1 MANIKLV
8 KNLYLNGEAEP
19 IAIISALASNVIM
32 RNNKNVQ
39 ETIGLLASL
48 NTVNKNSLVEAIN
61 EVCEQ
66 ATDNKTKIIGALNTF
81 LSDSEQIGFDAT
93 FDEIVEKINQIVEK
107 SQKMGGATAGLYD
120 YTDYTNVIISDYGQ
134 TVFQ

>member
-19 IAIISALASNVIM
+19 MAVISALASNVIM

-66 ATDNKTKIIGALNTF
+66 ATDNKTKIIGALNAF
-81 LSDSEQIGFDAT
+81 LNDSEQIGFNAT

-107 SQKMGGATAGLYD
+107 SQKMGGATVGLYD
-120 YTDYTNVIISDYGQ
+120 YTDYANVIISDYGQ

>member
-19 IAIISALASNVIM
+19 MAVISALASNVIM

-61 EVCEQ
+61 EICEQ
-66 ATDNKTKIIGALNTF
+66 ATDNKTKIIGVLNGF
-81 LSDSEQIGFDAT
+81 LSDSDQIGFNAT

-107 SQKMGGATAGLYD
+107 SQKMGGATVGLYD
-120 YTDYTNVIISDYGQ
+120 YTDYANVIISDYGQ

>member
-19 IAIISALASNVIM
+19 MAIISALASNVIM

-66 ATDNKTKIIGALNTF
+66 ATDNKTKIIGTLNAF
-81 LSDSEQIGFDAT
+81 LNDSEQIGLDTT

-107 SQKMGGATAGLYD
+107 SQKMGGVAAGLYD
-120 YTDYTNVIISDYGQ
+120 YTDYANVIISDYGQ

>member
-81 LSDSEQIGFDAT
+81 LNDSEQIGFNAT

-120 YTDYTNVIISDYGQ
+120 YTDYANIIISDYGQ

>member
-32 RNNKNVQ
+32 RNNKNAQ

-48 NTVNKNSLVEAIN
+48 NTANKNSLVEAIN

-66 ATDNKTKIIGALNTF
+66 VTDNKTKIIGALNAF
-81 LSDSEQIGFDAT
+81 LSDSEQIGFNAT

-120 YTDYTNVIISDYGQ
+120 YTDYANVIISDYGQ

>member
-19 IAIISALASNVIM
+19 MAIISALASNVIM

-81 LSDSEQIGFDAT
+81 LNDSEQIGFNAT

-120 YTDYTNVIISDYGQ
+120 YTDYANVIISDYGQ

>member
-66 ATDNKTKIIGALNTF
+66 ATDNKTKIIGALNSF
-81 LSDSEQIGFDAT
+81 LSDSEQIGFNAT

-107 SQKMGGATAGLYD
+107 SQKMGGATVGLYD
-120 YTDYTNVIISDYGQ
+120 YTDYANVIISDYGQ

>member
-39 ETIGLLASL
+39 ETVGLLASL

-81 LSDSEQIGFDAT
+81 LSDSEQIGFNAT

-120 YTDYTNVIISDYGQ
+120 YTDYANVIISDYGQ